1 MDQPRRGEWHAHG
14 VEGEGEDQV
23 LDGLAIAL
31 PPDVVRID
39 HRREPLA
46 EVAGTGAIWRVTPAG
61 MQGRQMQPERLRTE
75 PSPRAEPEM
84 MRKDGR

>member
-1 MDQPRRGEWHAHG
+1 
-14 VEGEGEDQV
+14 
-23 LDGLAIAL
+23 
-31 PPDVVRID
+31 
-39 HRREPLA
+39 
-46 EVAGTGAIWRVTPAG
+46 

>member
-1 MDQPRRGEWHAHG
+1 MGRSRPPKLFSST
-14 VEGEGEDQV
+14 VV
-23 LDGLAIAL
+23 TLAAMAS
-31 PPDVVRID
+31 D
-39 HRREPLA
+39 A
-46 EVAGTGAIWRVTPAG
+46 AG